1 MGYDTPPDLLCEEMN
16 PMSVGELEIWKIL
29 DILVLLLIG
38 MGPKVALVPFL
49 DLTADMDRDTRKQV
63 ANRMVRTA
71 TSVALILVVLG
82 AFLMKLLHFSPEALY
97 IAGGIVFLLLAL
109 RMLGGAGDEEDHH
122 EKASERDA
130 ARMALYPLAVPY
142 LLNPAGITVLV
153 IFSGA
158 IDSWL
163 MLGLLI
169 VMVLLMGVL
178 DWLIFSNLDSI
189 AKHLD
194 KPRLAVTEAVF
205 GVLLA
210 ALAVQLVLQGLADL
224 GVIDLM
230 GH

>member
-1 MGYDTPPDLLCEEMN
+1 MTL
-16 PMSVGELEIWKIL
+16 GEIDIWQVL

-49 DLTADMDRDTRKQV
+49 DLTANMDSDTQKRV

-71 TSVALILVVLG
+71 TVVALILVVLG
-82 AFLMKLLHFSPEALY
+82 AFLMRLLHFSPEALY

-109 RMLGGAGDEEDHH
+109 QMLAGAGKDDDHH
-122 EKASERDA
+122 EKASERSA
-130 ARMALYPLAVPY
+130 MEMALYPLAVPY
-142 LLNPAGITVLV
+142 LLNPAGITMLV

-158 IDSWL
+158 IEDWL
-163 MLGLLI
+163 LMIIMVVL
-169 VMVLLMGVL
+169 VLLMGVF
-178 DWLIFSNLDSI
+178 DWLVFTNVDKL

-194 KPRLAVTEAVF
+194 KSRLAVTEAVF

-210 ALAVQLVLQGLADL
+210 ALAVQLVLLGLADL
-224 GVIDLM
+224 GVLDLA

>member
-1 MGYDTPPDLLCEEMN
+1 MTL
-16 PMSVGELEIWKIL
+16 GEIDIWQIL
-29 DILVLLLIG
+29 DILILLLIG

-49 DLTADMDRDTRKQV
+49 DLTAGMDGDTRTKV

-71 TSVALILVVLG
+71 TAVALILVVLG

-109 RMLGGAGDEEDHH
+109 RMLGGAGEEEDHH

-130 ARMALYPLAVPY
+130 EKMALYPLAVPY

-169 VMVLLMGVL
+169 LLVLLMGAF
-178 DWLIFSNLDSI
+178 DWLVFTNLDRI

-194 KPRLAVTEAVF
+194 KSRLAVTEAVF

-224 GVIDLM
+224 GMIDLV

>member
-1 MGYDTPPDLLCEEMN
+1 MTF
-16 PMSVGELEIWKIL
+16 GEIDFWQIL
-29 DILVLLLIG
+29 DILLLLLIG

-49 DLTADMDRDTRKQV
+49 DLTAGMDSDTRKKV

-71 TSVALILVVLG
+71 TVVALILAVLG

-109 RMLGGAGDEEDHH
+109 KMLAGAGDEEDHH

-130 ARMALYPLAVPY
+130 EQMALYPLAVPY
-142 LLNPAGITVLV
+142 LLNPAGITMLV

-158 IDSWL
+158 ISDWL
-163 MLGLLI
+163 MMGILILL
-169 VMVLLMGVL
+169 VLLMGAF
-178 DWLIFSNLDSI
+178 DWFLFTHLDSF

-194 KPRLAVTEAVF
+194 KSRLAVTEAVF

-210 ALAVQLVLQGLADL
+210 ALAVELVLLGLADL
-224 GVIDLM
+224 GVIDLLA
-230 GH
+230 H

>member
-1 MGYDTPPDLLCEEMN
+1 MG
-16 PMSVGELEIWKIL
+16 S
-29 DILVLLLIG
+29 
-38 MGPKVALVPFL
+38 KVALVPFL
-49 DLTADMDRDTRKQV
+49 DLTAGTDGDTRTKI

-71 TSVALILVVLG
+71 TAVALILVVLG
-82 AFLMKLLHFSPEALY
+82 AFLMKLPHFYPEALY

-109 RMLGGAGDEEDHH
+109 KMLGGGGEEDHH

-130 ARMALYPLAVPY
+130 AKMARYPLAVPY

-163 MLGLLI
+163 MLGLL
-169 VMVLLMGVL
+169 VLLVLLMGAF
-178 DWLIFSNLDSI
+178 DWLVFTNLDSI

-194 KPRLAVTEAVF
+194 KSRLAVTEAVF

-224 GVIDLM
+224 GVIDLV